1 MILWSQAP
9 EVYLFQVRET
19 TNSFKLEMYTNS
31 AMFLSTTQNIYFCE
45 SKKGNNQRLAGMDTK
60 KAPVMGEVGGYKFKL
75 ENWQEGSSYLWQL
88 HYSIQL

>member
-1 MILWSQAP
+1 
-9 EVYLFQVRET
+9 
-19 TNSFKLEMYTNS
+19 MYTNS

-75 ENWQEGSSYLWQL
+75 EN
-88 HYSIQL
+88 